1 MQNFLLDP
9 TDQDPTKK
17 RKKIYHQLFLYGFP
31 FSMACKSKIAL
42 HTYQSEDLRAQKLYV
57 SSCVSAWERER
68 EVQVLSFPSFGS
80 VKFSRIPWSFVVHR
94 YQKIREFE
102 TYHRMFYLRCS
113 LPVVVFGDLRGQR
126 VGVTYRSN
134 FYVEYAPEVRYF
146 WLKVSKV

>member
-1 MQNFLLDP
+1 MQIENRP
-9 TDQDPTKK
+9 
-17 RKKIYHQLFLYGFP
+17 
-31 FSMACKSKIAL
+31 A
-42 HTYQSEDLRAQKLYV
+42 YV
-57 SSCVSAWERER
+57 SIGRFTSAEIVRIFLCERVRERER

-146 WLKVSKV
+146 